1 MSVLTDPK
9 RRRKN
14 GASAYSL
21 DEQIGF
27 ILRQVSQ
34 RHTTLFTRGI
44 GDDTTPTQ
52 WAALAKLLEV
62 GPCSQNLL
70 GRLTAMDGATIKGV
84 VDRLTV
90 RGLTQT
96 QPDPGDGRRLIVA
109 LTKAGRALTE
119 QTLAKASAIS
129 EETLAPLTENEREV
143 LITLLKKLR

>member
-1 MSVLTDPK
+1 MSVLTAAK

-27 ILRQVSQ
+27 ILRQVNQ
-34 RHTTLFTRGI
+34 RHATLFTRGI
-44 GDDTTPTQ
+44 GEDTTPTQ
-52 WAALAKLLEV
+52 WAALSKLLEV

-70 GRLTAMDGATIKGV
+70 GRLTAMDVATIKGV
-84 VDRLTV
+84 VDRLTM

-109 LTKAGRALTE
+109 LTKTGRALTE
-119 QTLAKASAIS
+119 QMLAKAAAIS
-129 EETLAPLTENEREV
+129 EETLAPLTETEREV
-143 LITLLKKLR
+143 LLALLKKLR